1 MNFIHSCV
9 IPVGQEVLWNFLMDV
24 PKVSQ
29 CVPGVQDV
37 AAQGAN
43 VYEGTMKVRVG
54 PISLNLHGQI
64 HIASQ
69 DPEAGRATM
78 SADANDKKIWG
89 GIRSR
94 MSMLLSPVSAQETE
108 FKVETEVTVFG
119 KLGEFGQPI
128 VRKKADAMM
137 QEFAENVRRQ
147 LVEAGTQ
154 R

>member
-1 MNFIHSCV
+1 M
-9 IPVGQEVLWNFLMDV
+9 GQEVLWNFLMNV

-37 AAQGAN
+37 RAQGVN

-69 DPEAGRATM
+69 DPEARRATL
-78 SADANDKKIWG
+78 SADANDKKILG

-94 MSMLLSPVSAQETE
+94 MSMVLSPVSAQETE
-108 FKVETEVTVFG
+108 FKVETDVTVLG
-119 KLGEFGQPI
+119 RLGEFGQSI
-128 VRKKADAMM
+128 IRKKADAMM

-147 LVEAGTQ
+147 LGEEGNQ